1 MESFAIIVNVL
12 KPLNIVLN
20 FSTLDVYRDSGYAS
34 VDITI
39 SYKFEN
45 QLNISWK
52 MPENVIV

>member
-12 KPLNIVLN
+12 KPLNIVLK
-20 FSTLDVYRDSGYAS
+20 FPTLDVYRDSGYAS
-34 VDITI
+34 VDIII